1 MANSIESVTAAR
13 GLTPKSKPRAL
24 IICAQAPSRTA
35 SQAGHKT
42 AYEFIA
48 EYARQYAI
56 DLVLLV
62 NASEHID
69 RNIGNELGLNE
80 VAIHPFSRLDKAFAV
95 IAALPFLP
103 PRYATRFSWHVVRR
117 LRNMVENNDY
127 SLIVCE
133 FSQAGPYIRFV
144 NSKAKSRL
152 SMADVQAQVVFRA
165 TAAES
170 LLFSGYTYRFESKLF
185 QQFDEL
191 VVQCQK
197 DKDLL
202 TGLYSARNVIVKPP
216 VLSDFVYS
224 IKRDPARC
232 ERHSMMYWGAM
243 NRSENEDAAM
253 FLIENVMPKLVRQI
267 PDAKLYV
274 VGNKPSAR
282 LLACTGKNVVV
293 TGFVADPTEIFE
305 KVRVGV
311 VPLRKGAGIKVKTL
325 EMLKAGIPVISSPV
339 GAEGVELGEKLTVV
353 NCDAFLDE
361 LTTFFLEKAGELL

>member
-1 MANSIESVTAAR
+1 
-13 GLTPKSKPRAL
+13 
-24 IICAQAPSRTA
+24 
-35 SQAGHKT
+35 
-42 AYEFIA
+42 
-48 EYARQYAI
+48 
-56 DLVLLV
+56 
-62 NASEHID
+62 
-69 RNIGNELGLNE
+69 
-80 VAIHPFSRLDKAFAV
+80 
-95 IAALPFLP
+95 
-103 PRYATRFSWHVVRR
+103 
-117 LRNMVENNDY
+117 
-127 SLIVCE
+127 
-133 FSQAGPYIRFV
+133 
-144 NSKAKSRL
+144 
-152 SMADVQAQVVFRA
+152 
-165 TAAES
+165 
-170 LLFSGYTYRFESKLF
+170 
-185 QQFDEL
+185 
-191 VVQCQK
+191 
-197 DKDLL
+197 
-202 TGLYSARNVIVKPP
+202 
-216 VLSDFVYS
+216 
-224 IKRDPARC
+224 
-232 ERHSMMYWGAM
+232 MMYWGAM